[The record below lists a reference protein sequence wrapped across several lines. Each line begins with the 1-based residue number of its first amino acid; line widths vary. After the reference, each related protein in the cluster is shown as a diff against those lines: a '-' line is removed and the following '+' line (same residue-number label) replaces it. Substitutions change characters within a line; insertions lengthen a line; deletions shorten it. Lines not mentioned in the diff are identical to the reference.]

1 MLTNVHITGGGGH
14 IVRLG
19 SSSPSPKTGSAAAA
33 THQEYALGNPDG
45 PRHIKNIIKNSS
57 MEHSGAYTY
66 TYIYIISLYTQL
78 WKMASQKKIRRYGWA
93 MYFDDLRIKTCHVL
107 DR

>member
-57 MEHSGAYTY
+57 MEHSGAYTHI
-66 TYIYIISLYTQL
+66 YIYNIIIYTAMENGL
-78 WKMASQKKIRRYGWA
+78 PKKIRRYGWA